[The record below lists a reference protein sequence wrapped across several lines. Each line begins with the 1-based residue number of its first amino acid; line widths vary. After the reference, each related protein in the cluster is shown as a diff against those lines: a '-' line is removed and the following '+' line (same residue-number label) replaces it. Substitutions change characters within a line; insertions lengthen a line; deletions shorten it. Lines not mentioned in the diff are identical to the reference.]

1 MKENQICKWIIGW
14 FVLFGVSKHPRRTVK
29 SHKYRKKLLNY
40 LHMSK
45 KSSIFAADFERGD
58 PKRSP
63 RSHKIMTYML
73 DKTQLQNW
81 IEEYLKGTDY
91 ELITLNVSAGN
102 DILVEVDRL
111 AGVDVDFCAELN
123 RFLVEKLEGLAVT
136 GYGLPD
142 YSLEVGS
149 VSLTDPFKTK
159 MQYEKNL
166 GHDVEVLVDGK
177 KLRGQLV
184 SVDEETFS
192 VDIEEK
198 VAVEG
203 KKRKETQIVT
213 YTWRYDEPK
222 YVKYDLKF

>member
-1 MKENQICKWIIGW
+1 
-14 FVLFGVSKHPRRTVK
+14 
-29 SHKYRKKLLNY
+29 
-40 LHMSK
+40 
-45 KSSIFAADFERGD
+45 
-58 PKRSP
+58 
-63 RSHKIMTYML
+63 ML

-81 IEEYLKGTDY
+81 IEEYLKDTDY

-111 AGVDVDFCAELN
+111 AGVDVDFCADLN
-123 RFLVEKLEGLAVT
+123 RYLVEKLDVVE
-136 GYGLPD
+136 PD

-166 GHDVEVLVDGK
+166 GHEVEVLIDGK

-184 SVDEETFS
+184 SVDEDTFS

-203 KKRKETQIVT
+203 KKRKETQIIT
-213 YTWRYDEPK
+213 HTWRYDEPK

>member
-1 MKENQICKWIIGW
+1 M
-14 FVLFGVSKHPRRTVK
+14 
-29 SHKYRKKLLNY
+29 
-40 LHMSK
+40 
-45 KSSIFAADFERGD
+45 
-58 PKRSP
+58 
-63 RSHKIMTYML
+63 MTYML

-111 AGVDVDFCAELN
+111 VGVDVDFCAELN
-123 RFLVEKLEGLAVT
+123 QYLVEKLDAVE
-136 GYGLPD
+136 PD

-166 GHDVEVLVDGK
+166 GHDVEVLIDGK

-203 KKRKETQIVT
+203 KKRKETQIVA

>member
-1 MKENQICKWIIGW
+1 MI
-14 FVLFGVSKHPRRTVK
+14 
-29 SHKYRKKLLNY
+29 
-40 LHMSK
+40 
-45 KSSIFAADFERGD
+45 RGD
-58 PKRSP
+58 PKRFP
-63 RSHKIMTYML
+63 RSRKIMPIML
-73 DKTQLQNW
+73 DKLQLKNW
-81 IEEYLKGTDY
+81 IEEYLQGTDY
-91 ELITLNVSAGN
+91 ELITLNVSAAN

-123 RFLVEKLEGLAVT
+123 RYLVEKLGDE
-136 GYGLPD
+136 D

-159 MQYEKNL
+159 MQFEKNL
-166 GHDVEVLVDGK
+166 GHDVEVLVEGK

-184 SVDEETFS
+184 SVDDETFS

-213 YTWRYDEPK
+213 HTWRYDEPK